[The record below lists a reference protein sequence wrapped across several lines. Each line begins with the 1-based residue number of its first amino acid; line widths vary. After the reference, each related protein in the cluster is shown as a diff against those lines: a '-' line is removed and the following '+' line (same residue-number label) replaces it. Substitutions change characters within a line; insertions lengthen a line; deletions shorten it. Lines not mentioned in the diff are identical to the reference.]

1 MPAPAPGKDL
11 PDWLPAG
18 FGCAESVYNGAWWV
32 LHVRGVWGEPSWPP
46 EAAAGQRRPGRRV
59 ADPITD
65 RVGYPAQAD
74 HRHTDHVRRN
84 GTGSTRRSAACA
96 VDDHPVC
103 PHLMGFKMA
112 GEELCCCSCH
122 DACQYTGT
130 VNATPQEWWGSCSCP
145 GSEWMREE
153 GRRRWGRDRP
163 PTLEEARR
171 SARADDAAWSEVQ
184 AAVQP
189 RSAGRSR
196 AEVRQL
202 IIEELRSRNRPVPD
216 DMILD
221 PHVDQIMLAS
231 PLPPLMDPDTSALT
245 ALKTL
250 LRTAR
255 QARTQHKRFAAA
267 MSSAARP
274 LLGPHGQPPYL
285 VEPDYSLPMADVVL
299 DPGATAMPERSGGG
313 IVSLERDPGAGDAAR
328 VVVYSG
334 QQRVGTLSAADGAR
348 YQSAL
353 DAAQQ
358 AGCSLMVWSKVSD
371 PGAGPPRLRV
381 YLAGIL

>member
-1 MPAPAPGKDL
+1 
-11 PDWLPAG
+11 
-18 FGCAESVYNGAWWV
+18 
-32 LHVRGVWGEPSWPP
+32 
-46 EAAAGQRRPGRRV
+46 
-59 ADPITD
+59 
-65 RVGYPAQAD
+65 
-74 HRHTDHVRRN
+74 
-84 GTGSTRRSAACA
+84 
-96 VDDHPVC
+96 
-103 PHLMGFKMA
+103 
-112 GEELCCCSCH
+112 
-122 DACQYTGT
+122 
-130 VNATPQEWWGSCSCP
+130 
-145 GSEWMREE
+145 MREE

-334 QQRVGTLSAADGAR
+334 QQRVGTQAARHPDIVLHVVDGHAGKRVHHVLVGVVAQADVEDDVAGGNGMSRVPHPLHPGRIAGADVVESGGKLMTDEIVLRCKHILLPALAALSPYAFAPR
-348 YQSAL
+348 EISAKSGF
-353 DAAQQ
+353 AVNA
-358 AGCSLMVWSKVSD
+358 SS
-371 PGAGPPRLRV
+371 RLTASR
-381 YLAGIL
+381 I

>member
-1 MPAPAPGKDL
+1 
-11 PDWLPAG
+11 
-18 FGCAESVYNGAWWV
+18 
-32 LHVRGVWGEPSWPP
+32 
-46 EAAAGQRRPGRRV
+46 
-59 ADPITD
+59 
-65 RVGYPAQAD
+65 
-74 HRHTDHVRRN
+74 
-84 GTGSTRRSAACA
+84 
-96 VDDHPVC
+96 
-103 PHLMGFKMA
+103 
-112 GEELCCCSCH
+112 
-122 DACQYTGT
+122 
-130 VNATPQEWWGSCSCP
+130 
-145 GSEWMREE
+145 
-153 GRRRWGRDRP
+153 
-163 PTLEEARR
+163 
-171 SARADDAAWSEVQ
+171 
-184 AAVQP
+184 
-189 RSAGRSR
+189 
-196 AEVRQL
+196 L